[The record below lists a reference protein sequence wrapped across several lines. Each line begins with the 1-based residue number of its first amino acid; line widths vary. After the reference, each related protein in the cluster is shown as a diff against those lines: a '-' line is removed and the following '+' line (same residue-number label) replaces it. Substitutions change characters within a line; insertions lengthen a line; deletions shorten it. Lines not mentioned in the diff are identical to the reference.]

1 MKQETK
7 EIVYALLVTVVIA
20 YYCIR
25 LFSFLYLVP
34 QSITT
39 MDIKSRPAIEQPHL
53 KSELKR
59 HVRHE
64 SKTSDTSIH

>member
-7 EIVYALLVTVVIA
+7 DTVYALVITVVIL

-25 LFSFLYLVP
+25 LFSFLYLIP
-34 QSITT
+34 HSGAG
-39 MDIKSRPAIEQPHL
+39 MNIKSRPAIEQPHL

-64 SKTSDTSIH
+64 SKTSDASIH